1 MGVVLAFALS
11 LHAPPRPQIGPDKVK
26 HFFLSAFV
34 QSASYSALRIG
45 GVDHDAALVSASA
58 ATIAVGIGKEVS
70 DTRSGG
76 RFDIGDLAWGLAGG
90 AAAAAVLEQSRR

>member
-11 LHAPPRPQIGPDKVK
+11 LHAPPKAQIGPDKVK

-34 QSASYSALRIG
+34 QSASYSVLRIG
-45 GVDHDAALVSASA
+45 RVKHDEALIGAGA
-58 ATIAVGIGKEVS
+58 ATVAAGIGKEVRDS
-70 DTRSGG
+70 RAGG
-76 RFDIGDLAWGLAGG
+76 RFDVGDFMWDLAGG